1 MKKVIKYIFAF
12 VIGSMIFTSCE
23 DPYANQTVAKPGSYE
38 QLALQ
43 DTTGF
48 AAVIKTGISPLTI
61 QANQLSDS
69 LSLLT
74 CTSVLT
80 LADTAATTQY
90 KIQFASTADFS
101 NLKTIPIS
109 YNGKAGSDVKVSYKN
124 FNDSIK
130 AYNKNAVQR
139 TVYIRLLAYIVNGG
153 LKTVYTS
160 SKLPLLVTPYNY
172 PPVGMSDVVSLPMNS
187 SVSIPVLTNDTDPES
202 DALTVAST
210 TTPAHGT
217 TLINVD
223 GTITYTPTTGYS
235 GADSFIYTL
244 SDGNGNTTTATV
256 DINVLAMVPYTAVA
270 PRPYYIIGLG
280 DGKWTNTAAGLGVSI
295 YPMSV
300 VSGNKYNTTGDGE
313 FSFTGYFYASKGFK
327 LIRDIGSWDEQWG
340 MSGSSYAHNN
350 GGAGNITVP
359 SDGYY
364 TITLNSITN
373 TLSII
378 PAIVT
383 PTTYATIGLIGD
395 AIGGWSTDVDMTA
408 AESSNN
414 HIWYGTFTLT
424 TGSCKFRANN
434 DWNPPTAQNW
444 GTSLFPIGIGT
455 NGGDNI
461 PVTAGTYTVIFNDV
475 DGTYYFK

>member
-1 MKKVIKYIFAF
+1 MKNIKLLIFSIF
-12 VIGSMIFTSCE
+12 MGSLLITSCE
-23 DPYANQTVAKPGSYE
+23 DPYANQTVAKPGSYD

-48 AAVIKTGISPLTI
+48 AAALKTGISPLTI
-61 QANQLSDS
+61 QVDKLGSQ

-74 CTSVLT
+74 CSSVLN
-80 LADTAATTQY
+80 LVDTAARTQY
-90 KIQFASTADFS
+90 MIQFSKVANFSTS
-101 NLKTIPIS
+101 ISIPITFD
-109 YNGKAGSDVKVSYKN
+109 GKAGSDVTVAYKQ

-130 AYNKNAVQR
+130 TFNKNAVQQ
-139 TVYIRLLAYIVNGG
+139 TVYIRLLSFIVKGG
-153 LKTVYTS
+153 LKSGYTS
-160 SKLPLLVTPYNY
+160 KTATLLVTPYNY
-172 PPVGMSDVVSLPMNS
+172 PPVGMSDVASLPMNS
-187 SVSIPVLTNDTDPES
+187 SVSIPVLTNDTDPEK

-217 TLINVD
+217 ALINVD

-256 DINVLAMVPYTAVA
+256 DINVLAMVPYTAVT

-280 DGKWTNTAAGLGVSI
+280 DEKWTNTAAGLGVSI

-300 VSGNKYNTTGDGE
+300 VSGNKYNTAGDGE

-340 MSGSSYAHNN
+340 MSGSSYAHND

-373 TLSII
+373 TLTII
-378 PAIVT
+378 PSIVT
-383 PTTYATIGLIGD
+383 PTTYATIGLIG
-395 AIGGWSTDVDMTA
+395 AFNGWGADVVMTPSQA
-408 AESSNN
+408 SNN
-414 HIWYGTFTLT
+414 HTWYTTQTFATD
-424 TGSCKFRANN
+424 GSCKFRA
-434 DWNPPTAQNW
+434 DGAWTTSW
-444 GTSLFPIGIGT
+444 GGDTFPIGMS
-455 NGGDNI
+455 GGDI
-461 PVTAGTYTVIFNDV
+461 PAKAGTYKVLFNDI
-475 DGTYYFK
+475 DGCFYFIKQ